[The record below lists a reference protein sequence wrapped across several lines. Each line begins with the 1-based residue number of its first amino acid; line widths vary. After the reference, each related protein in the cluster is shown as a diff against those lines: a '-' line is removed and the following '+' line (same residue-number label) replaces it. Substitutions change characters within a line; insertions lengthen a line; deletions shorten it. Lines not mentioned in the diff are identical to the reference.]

1 MSKRGSLTCINNQ
14 REFELPVVTSVFLKK
29 PYSFQ
34 RENGAVIFV
43 FSERV
48 SSEQDL
54 SSITCE
60 DIFLKMEKRR
70 VMFISQHEDL
80 RACFYSSSEPD
91 FSAFFD
97 SRENLFSNGKA
108 RPWSCDKTHVAAG
121 PVEKN
126 EATAPLDSQKL
137 TDGMITFVTLKS
149 LSSRHANHVTS
160 SQTKGDNHLFYPY
173 NVFIC
178 IMFYKMV
185 VSSKKGIREIVY
197 SRCCVFTDMCKM
209 PELPFKIKDGNVWAI
224 LVIVLCKRISPKYAV
239 S

>member
-1 MSKRGSLTCINNQ
+1 MYTTTSSTKISKRDSLTCINNQ
-14 REFELPVVTSVFLKK
+14 REFELPVVTSVFLNK

-160 SQTKGDNHLFYPY
+160 SQTKGDNHLFIPTMFLSGLC
-173 NVFIC
+173 FI
-178 IMFYKMV
+178 KWL
-185 VSSKKGIREIVY
+185 S
-197 SRCCVFTDMCKM
+197 
-209 PELPFKIKDGNVWAI
+209 
-224 LVIVLCKRISPKYAV
+224 VLRKE
-239 S
+239 